1 MFNKSHLMRR
11 LILFRFDPASA
22 EQRELPDHELR
33 AGRLHPH
40 PPRQRRL
47 GAGGPHLQ
55 RGLAQRR
62 AQASHRHALAHRG
75 QVTQHTANQ
84 NTASGHVTPVTSSYW
99 PGRRGAGG
107 PSSTG
112 RGWGWSPGPG
122 LPSSGGTSAAT
133 AVWTAGRYY
142 LYNIYTVSTQ
152 YIYVYLRNI
161 YSCLGTTTWGA
172 RWCGGTSGSP
182 TSG

>member
-47 GAGGPHLQ
+47 RPRGPHLQ

-75 QVTQHTANQ
+75 QVRQYTANH

-112 RGWGWSPGPG
+112 RGGGWSPGPG

-142 LYNIYTVSTQ
+142 LYNIYTVSTHHLLSIFTC
-152 YIYVYLRNI
+152 IYGISTRV
-161 YSCLGTTTWGA
+161 
-172 RWCGGTSGSP
+172 
-182 TSG
+182 